1 MSSDVSFFL
10 FEITSCLT
18 ERDYTLRSQIFRFNL
33 HIKVTK
39 SLSVF
44 VCVCSKGILLAAK
57 LIWFLFTVNQ
67 LIDPE
72 KFLGKVP
79 SSSCNGSRL

>member
-18 ERDYTLRSQIFRFNL
+18 ERDYTLRSQILTFSP

-39 SLSVF
+39 SLSVC
-44 VCVCSKGILLAAK
+44 VSVCS
-57 LIWFLFTVNQ
+57 N
-67 LIDPE
+67 E
-72 KFLGKVP
+72 Y
-79 SSSCNGSRL
+79 C